1 MTRQGRSSP
10 SCQRGSR
17 TALRRSPG
25 VSRQPPARVGRG
37 GRIARRLTPDL
48 VTTSRFS
55 AIRPEVHGVSAEE
68 QASLDGYSAF
78 SPPLERGTC
87 WLMGR
92 LEAEEVESLRSDND
106 GRARRGHVVPGI
118 GPTAPEETTA
128 HSQSRPH
135 HPGDVLRW
143 GLLPRDREHRDRLLL
158 RDRDRAQRPRSRR
171 ARSHFGGGSTRET
184 PASWQNPAYAA
195 SGEVSTREPP

>member
-25 VSRQPPARVGRG
+25 VFPTATGASGTG
-37 GRIARRLTPDL
+37 GRIARRPTPDL

-78 SPPLERGTC
+78 SPPLERGA
-87 WLMGR
+87 WWVMGR

-106 GRARRGHVVPGI
+106 GRARRAGAMSCPASDR
-118 GPTAPEETTA
+118 APQRRQTA
-128 HSQSRPH
+128 HPRAVLTTPGGGAPLGPPAPGSRAPIPPPPSRP
-135 HPGDVLRW
+135 
-143 GLLPRDREHRDRLLL
+143 
-158 RDRDRAQRPRSRR
+158 RPRSTSPVSPCSKPLRR
-171 ARSHFGGGSTRET
+171 REHSRDSRLLAE
-184 PASWQNPAYAA
+184 PSLRCLWRGFNP
-195 SGEVSTREPP
+195 